1 MNEIWGALVVFL
13 ICPLIG
19 GLPLIEWITY
29 ALTGRRLSQL
39 GTGNVGVSAA
49 FYHGGKIAGIGAVIS
64 EAGKGIIAVLLTR
77 LFFPA
82 GSVWEILSLIALI
95 MGRYWM
101 GKGAGT
107 TNLVWGL
114 MVHDP
119 LTMILAGIIG
129 MSSFTVF
136 RDRTSGRLV
145 GLFLLALIL
154 TVRHPNEPEYILAS
168 IALVSLMAGIYQR
181 VPDDLDLPTEGL
193 NQESQQM
200 FVFFRGDQSLL
211 SLNKSLD
218 PQKVGQKAAT
228 LSQLKRWGYAV
239 PDGWVLPAG
248 DDFAPLLQVIKPS
261 QENPYVVRSS
271 AIGEDSETASAAGQY
286 TTLLNITTPE
296 DLETAILACQTSYNN
311 PNAAFY
317 RADKGQPEASIAVIV
332 QKQIR
337 GVFSGVVFSRDPV
350 NGLNNDIVIESL
362 PGDALQIVSGR
373 VTPEQYRVNEGEI
386 IGEGNIPPRVIQE
399 VAKLARELED
409 LYHGIPQDIEW
420 THDGEKLWLLQSRPI
435 TNLQP
440 VWTRKIAAEVIPGVI
455 RPLTWSINQP
465 LTCGVWGDI
474 FTLVLGKEARDL
486 DFNETAALHY
496 GRAYFNATLLGKIF
510 RRMGLPAQSL
520 EFLTRGAKLGKPP
533 ILSTVK
539 NIPGLLRLLGR
550 EWQLETD
557 FQRDME
563 KHFLPCLAAATAQP
577 SETLTEETLLQQIET
592 LLKTLKIATYYSI
605 LAPLSFAIRQNI
617 GKVDNNALDNSQSP
631 EVASLESLKSIAC
644 EIRPLISPD
653 IKSVEDMRQEM
664 KNSPPIMDKFQGWL
678 QNYGY
683 LGAVGTD
690 ISVPRWADD
699 PEPMEKLL
707 SQYILGRIKEP
718 EKAKNK
724 SSKLQSRLNIKN
736 KTTEIYS
743 RLLCQVRWH
752 FVNLES
758 LLLSQNILNQ
768 SGDIFYLTY
777 EEIKDLT
784 RQKKI
789 KEKIEIRR
797 EKYEKDTNL
806 SPIPYVI
813 YGKPSSGEFLPS
825 KLTVKQKI
833 EGIGASPGQIE
844 GKIKVLK
851 TLEIEDI
858 EPGTILVV
866 PYTDSGWSPLLSKVA
881 GIIAE
886 VGGQLSHGAII
897 AREYG
902 IPAVMDVN
910 HATDIFKNGQ
920 IVRIDGQKGSVEILK
935 S

>member
-1 MNEIWGALVVFL
+1 
-13 ICPLIG
+13 
-19 GLPLIEWITY
+19 
-29 ALTGRRLSQL
+29 
-39 GTGNVGVSAA
+39 
-49 FYHGGKIAGIGAVIS
+49 
-64 EAGKGIIAVLLTR
+64 
-77 LFFPA
+77 
-82 GSVWEILSLIALI
+82 
-95 MGRYWM
+95 
-101 GKGAGT
+101 
-107 TNLVWGL
+107 
-114 MVHDP
+114 
-119 LTMILAGIIG
+119 
-129 MSSFTVF
+129 
-136 RDRTSGRLV
+136 
-145 GLFLLALIL
+145 
-154 TVRHPNEPEYILAS
+154 
-168 IALVSLMAGIYQR
+168 
-181 VPDDLDLPTEGL
+181 
-193 NQESQQM
+193 
-200 FVFFRGDQSLL
+200 
-211 SLNKSLD
+211 
-218 PQKVGQKAAT
+218 
-228 LSQLKRWGYAV
+228 
-239 PDGWVLPAG
+239 
-248 DDFAPLLQVIKPS
+248 
-261 QENPYVVRSS
+261 
-271 AIGEDSETASAAGQY
+271 
-286 TTLLNITTPE
+286 
-296 DLETAILACQTSYNN
+296 
-311 PNAAFY
+311 
-317 RADKGQPEASIAVIV
+317 
-332 QKQIR
+332 
-337 GVFSGVVFSRDPV
+337 
-350 NGLNNDIVIESL
+350 
-362 PGDALQIVSGR
+362 
-373 VTPEQYRVNEGEI
+373 
-386 IGEGNIPPRVIQE
+386 
-399 VAKLARELED
+399 
-409 LYHGIPQDIEW
+409 
-420 THDGEKLWLLQSRPI
+420 
-435 TNLQP
+435 
-440 VWTRKIAAEVIPGVI
+440 
-455 RPLTWSINQP
+455 
-465 LTCGVWGDI
+465 
-474 FTLVLGKEARDL
+474 
-486 DFNETAALHY
+486 
-496 GRAYFNATLLGKIF
+496 
-510 RRMGLPAQSL
+510 
-520 EFLTRGAKLGKPP
+520 
-533 ILSTVK
+533 
-539 NIPGLLRLLGR
+539 
-550 EWQLETD
+550 
-557 FQRDME
+557 
-563 KHFLPCLAAATAQP
+563 
-577 SETLTEETLLQQIET
+577 
-592 LLKTLKIATYYSI
+592 
-605 LAPLSFAIRQNI
+605 
-617 GKVDNNALDNSQSP
+617 
-631 EVASLESLKSIAC
+631 
-644 EIRPLISPD
+644 
-653 IKSVEDMRQEM
+653 
-664 KNSPPIMDKFQGWL
+664 MDKFQGWL